1 MSDQLL
7 LDIALYNTLQ
17 SFYLVQLRTVGRQK
31 HEFEVQVCRKL
42 RHIFRVVARVIVKNN
57 VNFLV
62 GIDKLLAQ
70 QRQKL
75 QDTFLVGRHCLH
87 KHCFL
92 HARTDGP
99 KDCDSLAAEF
109 RIGPLYRVIRRSPSS
124 GVAHP
129 HVKR

>member
-1 MSDQLL
+1 MSDQLF
-7 LDIALYNTLQ
+7 LDIALFNTPQ
-17 SFYLVQLRTVGRQK
+17 SFYRVQLRTVGRQK

-42 RHIFRVVARVIVKNN
+42 RHIFRVVARVIVKKN

-99 KDCDSLAAEF
+99 KNCDFLAAEF
-109 RIGPLYRVIRRSPSS
+109 QIGLLD
-124 GVAHP
+124 
-129 HVKR
+129 